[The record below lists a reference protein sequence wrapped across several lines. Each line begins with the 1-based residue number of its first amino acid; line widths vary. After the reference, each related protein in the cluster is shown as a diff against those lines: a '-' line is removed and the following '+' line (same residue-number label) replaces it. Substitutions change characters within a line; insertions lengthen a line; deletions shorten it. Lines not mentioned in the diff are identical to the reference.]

1 MVDIIL
7 PKMGMS
13 VTEATISQWKVN
25 IGDKVEAGS
34 PLVEVEMEKVNT
46 VLESDV
52 AGTVKEIL
60 FKEGE
65 VVPVGS
71 TICVIEQE

>member
-13 VTEATISQWKVN
+13 VTESTISNWKVKV
-25 IGDKVEAGS
+25 GDKVSIGS
-34 PLVEVEMEKVNT
+34 PLVEVEMEKVTT
-46 VLESDV
+46 VLESTV

-60 FKEGE
+60 AKEGE
-65 VVPVGS
+65 IVPVGS
-71 TICVIEQE
+71 TICIIEEG